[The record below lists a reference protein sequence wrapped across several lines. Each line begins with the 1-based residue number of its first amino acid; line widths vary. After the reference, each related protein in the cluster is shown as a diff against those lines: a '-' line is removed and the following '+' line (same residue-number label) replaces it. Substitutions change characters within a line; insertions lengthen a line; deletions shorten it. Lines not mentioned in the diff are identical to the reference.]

1 MNTKCKNYAAQN
13 SSLQKYCTLSQ
24 CKVLAVLLCSKS
36 MILSTR
42 LRRSCWAFCACTTAV
57 CDLLNRCS
65 VAQQVLN
72 GIFSA
77 KIFLALEMIYC
88 LSCEPSWC
96 SGLQLSLILGT
107 TCKTKNIECALFWLL
122 AKKILPQI
130 GTRISHKIFV
140 NRMLTVCS
148 RR

>member
-1 MNTKCKNYAAQN
+1 
-13 SSLQKYCTLSQ
+13 
-24 CKVLAVLLCSKS
+24 
-36 MILSTR
+36 
-42 LRRSCWAFCACTTAV
+42 
-57 CDLLNRCS
+57 
-65 VAQQVLN
+65 
-72 GIFSA
+72 
-77 KIFLALEMIYC
+77 
-88 LSCEPSWC
+88 
-96 SGLQLSLILGT
+96 LGT